1 MLNTSGKSGHPCLV
15 LDLRGNAFSF
25 SLLSMM
31 LGVGLS
37 YKAFFML
44 LFVPSMP
51 TSWGI
56 FIISEF

>member
-15 LDLRGNAFSF
+15 LDLTGNAFRF

-37 YKAFFML
+37 YKAFFYVAVCSFYAHFL
-44 LFVPSMP
+44 GNFYYK
-51 TSWGI
+51 
-56 FIISEF
+56 